1 MTVTVE
7 RTSSE
12 VIDQAVNEVIMEEEN
27 NGFVRGELKPFLEKI
42 ADKYNIPFTS
52 LRNRYYRDVKTL
64 AKPNR
69 KALASKKTSSKES
82 TTKNKEVLITS
93 KEAEKQSE
101 KEIKKESEVKAGS
114 TLENPTPTMETLAPA
129 IQKLNTV
136 DEGIRKHNERPVE
149 RIFTSAKDHYRLN
162 QMVDVKVLN
171 IQSYG
176 AFCEIL
182 DGKGFQALCHISEI
196 VDGFIKDVNDYFE
209 VGQVIQKVKICL
221 VDFKKINIS
230 TKHLNLKKR
239 EIPTITENNVLEL
252 PANPP
257 VNNIGEKF
265 GNLKDKLLLR
275 VAKNETV
282 INEVSNVVLKNEQ
295 KEIDEIFA
303 LEELSQSQEE
313 MLLKYEKDISQMTSY
328 LQGELGA
335 LSKSAKLELA
345 TIIQENGLFNTT
357 IGIVRTQENFKAD
370 MGLLFMQ
377 QMKNKIGEYL

>member
-12 VIDQAVNEVIMEEEN
+12 VIDQAVSEVIMEEEN

-52 LRNRYYRDVKTL
+52 LRNRYYRDVKAL

-69 KALASKKTSSKES
+69 KALASKKTSSKEP
-82 TTKNKEVLITS
+82 TTKKEEVLITS
-93 KEAEKQSE
+93 KPTE
-101 KEIKKESEVKAGS
+101 KESEVKAGS
-114 TLENPTPTMETLAPA
+114 TLESPTPTMEVHAPV
-129 IQKLNTV
+129 IQKLNAI
-136 DEGIRKHNERPVE
+136 DEDIRKHNERPVE
-149 RIFTSAKDHYRLN
+149 RIFTSAKDHYKLN
-162 QMVDVKVLN
+162 QLVDVKVLN

-176 AFCEIL
+176 AFCEIM

-209 VGQVIQKVKICL
+209 VGQVVQKVKICL

-230 TKHLNLKKR
+230 TKHLRLKKR

-275 VAKNETV
+275 VVENENKTLP
-282 INEVSNVVLKNEQ
+282 NEVSSNVVFKNQQ
-295 KEIDEIFA
+295 KEIDEIFD
-303 LEELSQSQEE
+303 LEQLSQSQEE
-313 MLLKYEKDISQMTSY
+313 MLKKYEKDIFQMTSY
-328 LQGELGA
+328 LQEGLGA
-335 LSKSAKLELA
+335 LSKPAKLELA
-345 TIIQENGLFNTT
+345 TIIEEEGLFNTT
-357 IGIVRTQENFKAD
+357 RAILKTQENFKAD
-370 MGLLFMQ
+370 IGLLFMQ
-377 QMKNKIGEYL
+377 QMKNKFSEYL

>member
-69 KALASKKTSSKES
+69 KALATKKTSSKES
-82 TTKNKEVLITS
+82 TTKKEEILITP
-93 KEAEKQSE
+93 KQVE
-101 KEIKKESEVKAGS
+101 KENEKESEVKAGS
-114 TLENPTPTMETLAPA
+114 TLENPTPTIEVLAPA

-136 DEGIRKHNERPVE
+136 DEGIKKHNERPVE
-149 RIFTSAKDHYRLN
+149 RIFSSAKDHYRLN

-182 DGKGFQALCHISEI
+182 DGKGFQSLCHISEI

-239 EIPTITENNVLEL
+239 EIPTITENNVIEL

-275 VAKNETV
+275 VAENENKTV
-282 INEVSNVVLKNEQ
+282 TNEVSNNVVFKNQQ
-295 KEIDEIFA
+295 KEIDEIFD
-303 LEELSQSQEE
+303 LEQLSQSQEE
-313 MLLKYEKDISQMTSY
+313 MLKKYEKDIFQMTSY
-328 LQGELGA
+328 LQEGLGA
-335 LSKSAKLELA
+335 LSKPAKLELA
-345 TIIQENGLFNTT
+345 TIIEEEGLFNTT
-357 IGIVRTQENFKAD
+357 RAILKTQENFKAD
-370 MGLLFMQ
+370 IGLLFMQ
-377 QMKNKIGEYL
+377 QMKSKISEYL